1 MYTYERDYSVQN
13 KRNTLC
19 RAYNDRLH
27 RRRNTVCRGVQ
38 VLCAEEN
45 KYSVQLRR
53 NAVFRGVQI
62 QCAEEEK
69 YSVHRS
75 KNRVCREIEIQYAEE
90 YNTNT
95 VCRGG
100 VGETGI

>member
-1 MYTYERDYSVQN
+1 M
-13 KRNTLC
+13 
-19 RAYNDRLH
+19 
-27 RRRNTVCRGVQ
+27 
-38 VLCAEEN
+38 
-45 KYSVQLRR
+45 RR

-69 YSVHRS
+69 YSVLRS

>member
-1 MYTYERDYSVQN
+1 MQCSEKCKYIVQ
-13 KRNTLC
+13 RNT
-19 RAYNDRLH
+19 
-27 RRRNTVCRGVQ
+27 NT
-38 VLCAEEN
+38 
-45 KYSVQLRR
+45 
-53 NAVFRGVQI
+53 VFRGVQI

-69 YSVHRS
+69 YSVLRS
-75 KNRVCREIEIQYAEE
+75 KNRVCREIEIQYAKE